1 MSLEF
6 EAELMSKILDELK
19 NAEQTRRGSY
29 IRPGVRIKGEITGNE
44 DLITEGAIEGPVKLT
59 DATLSIGEAGSI
71 TGNVTAKEVVVY
83 GSVAGN
89 VEARERVE
97 IKSSGSIIGDIA
109 SARIVIDDGARC
121 KGSIDIGKK

>member
-1 MSLEF
+1 
-6 EAELMSKILDELK
+6 MSKIFDELK
-19 NAEQTRRGSY
+19 NAEQARRGSY
-29 IRPGVRIKGEITGNE
+29 IRPGLSIKGEIAGNE

-59 DATLSIGEAGSI
+59 DAALSIGENGSVN
-71 TGNVTAKEVVVY
+71 GNVAAKEVVVY
-83 GSVAGN
+83 GSVTGN

-97 IKSSGSIIGDIA
+97 IKSSGSILGDIT